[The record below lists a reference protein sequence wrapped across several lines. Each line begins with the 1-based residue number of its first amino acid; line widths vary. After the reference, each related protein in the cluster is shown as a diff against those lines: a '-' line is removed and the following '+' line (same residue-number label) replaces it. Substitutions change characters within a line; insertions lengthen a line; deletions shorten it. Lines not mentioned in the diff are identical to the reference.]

1 MSIHYNT
8 IFLISHAMTQLDENT
23 QVDLEDRLRLEKLV
37 RKISTHF
44 INLDFIQFHEGLLL
58 GLELIANCTGT
69 DQIAVCNI
77 DPEIDQTV
85 IEWQKNGD
93 FPSHTQF
100 SKQNLIE
107 NFQYLIN
114 QLKKHKHLQLL
125 KPEDFQKFPFT
136 EQELFKRD
144 KVKSILFIP
153 LFVKENLVGWISFSD
168 YLESKNWNDHSIE
181 VFNNIA
187 NIFINVFERGKYENK
202 IQNLYLSLEQKI
214 NEKTNELTTLLNI
227 QKALTSELH
236 VDHVIQIIADEARR
250 LTQTQ
255 LGTVYFFENGKL
267 ILKVISGERETS
279 LPIGFEIPIEGSLAG
294 VAFKTGSP
302 FLIDDVTHAVGAF
315 KEAVKRSNVES
326 ILFVPLISGRKT
338 IGVISVADKINGQL
352 GREDERLLKMF
363 ANSAIIALDNARL
376 YKEEFD
382 RREEAERRR
391 KIAEALRDILRML
404 NSKTDIDE
412 LLNYIAAQSRGL
424 LNASSTMI
432 RKINYESNTVI
443 TEASSN
449 LPEEFSV
456 IQDLP
461 FYSGGSEIVLREN
474 KPVVVSNLQES
485 LGRYLEDPQELS
497 PAQRLWAKAILRN
510 YKSHMIVPLII
521 DENLYG
527 TMTFYYINQ
536 TTFSEEDIYIGLTL
550 ASQVSLA
557 IENARL
563 RNQEKEVAIA
573 AERNRLARDLH
584 DAVTQTLFSATL
596 IAEVIPK
603 LWKKNAAEGERRLEE
618 LRQLTR
624 GALAEMRTLLLELR
638 PTALKDA
645 SFSDLIK
652 QLSEAL
658 SGRTRIP
665 VEVDLDEIPELEE
678 ELKIALYRISQE
690 AFNNIAK
697 HANAN
702 LVKVK
707 LHSNQDICMLIISD
721 DGKGMNEINFPSNHL
736 GIGIMKERAVAI
748 NSVLEIDSKPGIG
761 TTVTVKWKTVMD

>member
-1 MSIHYNT
+1 
-8 IFLISHAMTQLDENT
+8 MTELDDKLQN
-23 QVDLEDRLRLEKLV
+23 DLKDRLRLEKLV
-37 RKISTHF
+37 RSISTHF
-44 INLDFIQFHEGLLL
+44 INLDSNQFQEGLLN
-58 GLELIANCTGT
+58 GLEQIADYAGN
-69 DQIAVCNI
+69 DQITIYNI
-77 DPEIDQTV
+77 DPESDQTV

-93 FPSHTQF
+93 FPSHKHLT
-100 SKQNLIE
+100 KQNLIE
-107 NFQYLIN
+107 TFQFVVNHLNRHNHIQLSNAEGFQNFST
-114 QLKKHKHLQLL
+114 
-125 KPEDFQKFPFT
+125 T
-136 EQELFKRD
+136 EQNLFLAE

-153 LFVKENLVGWISFSD
+153 LLLKDDLVGWVSFTD
-168 YLESKNWNDHSIE
+168 YQDLKTWNDLSIE

-187 NIFINVFERGKYENK
+187 NIFINVFERRKYENK
-202 IQNLYLSLEQKI
+202 IQDLYLSLEQKI

-255 LGTVYFFENGKL
+255 LGTLYFFENGKL
-267 ILKVISGERETS
+267 ILKVISGEKEIL

-302 FLIDDVTHAVGAF
+302 YLIDDASHAIGAF
-315 KEAVKRSNVES
+315 KEAVRLSNVKS

-338 IGVISVADKINGQL
+338 IGVISVADKINGQF

-376 YKEEFD
+376 YKEEYD

-391 KIAEALRDILRML
+391 KIAEALRDILKML
-404 NSKTDIDE
+404 NSKTDINE
-412 LLNYIAAQSRGL
+412 LLNYIAAQSREL

-485 LGRYLEDPQELS
+485 LGRYLEDPMELS
-497 PAQRLWAKAILRN
+497 SAQRLWAKAILRY
-510 YKSHMIVPLII
+510 YKSHLIVPLII
-521 DENLYG
+521 DEDLYG
-527 TMTFYYINQ
+527 TMTFYYMNQ
-536 TTFSEEDIYIGLTL
+536 TLFSEEDIYLGLTL

-563 RNQEKEVAIA
+563 RNQEKEIAIV

-596 IAEVIPK
+596 IAEVIPR
-603 LWKKNAAEGERRLEE
+603 LWKKNAIEGEKRLEE

-645 SFSDLIK
+645 SFSELIK

-665 VEVDLDEIPELEE
+665 VEVEFDEFPEIEE
-678 ELKIALYRISQE
+678 ELKIALYRIAQE

-702 LVKVK
+702 LVKVTLK
-707 LHSNQDICMLIISD
+707 RNHENYILKITD
-721 DGKGMNEINFPSNHL
+721 DGKGMTEINIPSNHL
-736 GIGIMKERAVAI
+736 GINIMKERAEAI
-748 NSVLEIDSKPGIG
+748 DAVLEIDSKPGVG
-761 TTVTVKWKTVMD
+761 TTVSVKWKVKSD